1 MEIQKHIF
9 FIKNE
14 APELY
19 DYIIKNK
26 IKCKCSEGIA
36 AGDVFVSLDIYESNQ
51 HWNYIEKYCDIHNV
65 GKPIRSE
72 TIFSKNEL
80 NNAQWLTL
88 RSKWHNGYPQPEA
101 AFGYKKDITY
111 SNDKHCSTCGD
122 GLKQIDSFRL
132 KKQPNWGNKHF
143 FMLNWVFDELFV
155 DGVAKN
161 ILEKEGITGIS
172 FLEVKNKKGTEVFE
186 DTYQMIIHN
195 RLKPGLI
202 TERRSIDDIYVCA
215 ECGVPKYHPTGMG
228 MLAFKKEIFE
238 GAPDVVKTAEIFG
251 WGHAA
256 PTEII
261 VSQKV
266 YQTITK
272 NRLDR
277 SLVFEPIELV

>member
-1 MEIQKHIF
+1 MEIQRHYVF
-9 FIKNE
+9 RADE
-14 APELY
+14 APDLLK
-19 DYIIKNK
+19 YILDNK
-26 IKCKCSEGIA
+26 IKCKYKY
-36 AGDVFVSLDIYESNQ
+36 GDVFISFDMYESDP
-51 HWNYIEKYCDIHNV
+51 HWEFIHNSYTALNS
-65 GKPIRSE
+65 GRALAE
-72 TIFSKNEL
+72 TVFSKKEL
-80 NNAQWLTL
+80 NNAEWLSL
-88 RSKWHNGYPQPEA
+88 RSKWHNGYPQPEES
-101 AFGYKKDITY
+101 FGYENNITY
-111 SNDKHCSTCGD
+111 SNEKLCSKCGA
-122 GLKQIDSFRL
+122 GLKQIGSFRL

-155 DGVAKN
+155 DGVGKN
-161 ILEKEGITGIS
+161 ILEKEGISGIS
-172 FLEVKNKKGTEVFE
+172 FLDAKNKRGTEILE
-186 DTYQMIIHN
+186 DTYQIIIHN

-228 MLAFKKEIFE
+228 MLAFKKEIFD
-238 GAPDVVKTAEIFG
+238 GAPDIVKTAEIFG

-272 NRLDR
+272 NKLER

>member
-1 MEIQKHIF
+1 
-9 FIKNE
+9 
-14 APELY
+14 
-19 DYIIKNK
+19 
-26 IKCKCSEGIA
+26 
-36 AGDVFVSLDIYESNQ
+36 
-51 HWNYIEKYCDIHNV
+51 
-65 GKPIRSE
+65 
-72 TIFSKNEL
+72 
-80 NNAQWLTL
+80 
-88 RSKWHNGYPQPEA
+88 
-101 AFGYKKDITY
+101 
-111 SNDKHCSTCGD
+111 
-122 GLKQIDSFRL
+122 
-132 KKQPNWGNKHF
+132 
-143 FMLNWVFDELFV
+143 MLNWVFDELFV

-172 FLEVKNKKGTEVFE
+172 FLEVKNKKGTEVLE

-195 RLKPGLI
+195 RLSPGI
-202 TERRSIDDIYVCA
+202 VTKRRSIDDIYVCA

-228 MLAFKKEIFE
+228 MLALKKEIFE

-272 NRLDR
+272 NKLER

>member
-1 MEIQKHIF
+1 
-9 FIKNE
+9 
-14 APELY
+14 
-19 DYIIKNK
+19 
-26 IKCKCSEGIA
+26 
-36 AGDVFVSLDIYESNQ
+36 
-51 HWNYIEKYCDIHNV
+51 
-65 GKPIRSE
+65 
-72 TIFSKNEL
+72 
-80 NNAQWLTL
+80 
-88 RSKWHNGYPQPEA
+88 
-101 AFGYKKDITY
+101 
-111 SNDKHCSTCGD
+111 
-122 GLKQIDSFRL
+122 
-132 KKQPNWGNKHF
+132 
-143 FMLNWVFDELFV
+143 ML
-155 DGVAKN
+155 
-161 ILEKEGITGIS
+161 
-172 FLEVKNKKGTEVFE
+172 E

-195 RLKPGLI
+195 RLNPGLI